1 LTAAALPQTL
11 KPPNSRSCNGSI
23 QRARIGL
30 SIPRNPASFDPTS
43 DPSEIYKKPQTLSS
57 YDPTTGQLIYKDFD
71 KSDAGKLG
79 VLVGRVFEQRG
90 DFGNLTR
97 AKVAEFDD
105 QTDEWGELKDE
116 DKEKGKGK
124 MKEEEEEEEVLTYE
138 KVSKELFEVRKHVE

>member
-1 LTAAALPQTL
+1 MDTNQFDELESVSLSL
-11 KPPNSRSCNGSI
+11 EI
-23 QRARIGL
+23 QPL
-30 SIPRNPASFDPTS
+30 YDPTS

-71 KSDAGKLG
+71 KSDADKLG
-79 VLVGRVFEQRG
+79 VLVGRVFEERG

-116 DKEKGKGK
+116 DKEKAKGK
-124 MKEEEEEEEVLTYE
+124 MKEELLTYE